1 MSKIRGATKGK
12 LQGLRGMPDLLP
24 DETYIWQ
31 KIENTARI
39 HFKQASILEIRT
51 PLLEA
56 TELFARGIGESTD
69 VVGKEMYSF
78 VDRGDRNCT
87 LRPEGTASI
96 VRASIQHGLT
106 KQGSQKLWYLGPM
119 FRYER
124 PQNGRQRQFH
134 QIGVEYLGFADP
146 RSDIELISIAWDFL
160 NDLGLEKFITLEI
173 NSLGDKNDRSIYR
186 TKLVDWLETH
196 KEELDEDSKTRL
208 IKNPLRILDTKN
220 PKTKEILE
228 KAPLLKDS
236 LSKES
241 INRFEKVKSGLT
253 SLGIEFQENNNLVR
267 GLDYYSHTAFE
278 ITSKVLG
285 AQSTVCGGGRYDGLV
300 QELGGPSTPSIGWAI
315 GLERLV
321 FLLSKEQPTHKNQDL
336 DFYVVNRGQFA
347 ESLALIVSRK
357 LRLCNQC
364 VETDF
369 SAANFTKQL
378 KRADK
383 SGARWAIIIGD
394 DEAQGGQIILKDLR
408 LDSSK
413 VSKEEHI
420 DIETLLKRLN

>member
-1 MSKIRGATKGK
+1 MSKIRGTTKGK

-24 DETYIWQ
+24 KETYIWQ
-31 KIENTARI
+31 KIESTARN
-39 HFKQASILEIRT
+39 HFKLASISEIRP

-56 TELFARGIGESTD
+56 TELFSRGIGESTD

-78 VDRGDRNCT
+78 VDRGERNCT

-106 KQGSQKLWYLGPM
+106 KQGAQKLWYLGPM

-124 PQNGRQRQFH
+124 PQTGRQRQFH

-160 NDLGLEKFITLEI
+160 KDLGLEKFITLEI
-173 NSLGDKNDRSIYR
+173 NSLGETNDRSIYR
-186 TKLVDWLETH
+186 AKLVDWLEMH
-196 KEELDEDSKTRL
+196 KEELDEDSKIRL
-208 IKNPLRILDTKN
+208 IKNPLRILDTKH
-220 PKTKEILE
+220 PRTKEILKE
-228 KAPLLKDS
+228 APLLKDS
-236 LSKES
+236 LAKES
-241 INRFEKVKSGLT
+241 LNRFEKVKSGLI
-253 SLGIEFQENNNLVR
+253 SLGIQFKENPNLVR

-278 ITSKVLG
+278 ITSTKLG
-285 AQSTVCGGGRYDGLV
+285 AQGTICGGGRYDGLFE
-300 QELGGPSTPSIGWAI
+300 QLGGASTPSIGWAI

-321 FLLSKEQPTHKNQDL
+321 FLISQEYPNDKKQNI
-336 DFYVVNRGQFA
+336 DFYIVNRGELA
-347 ESLALIVSRK
+347 EYVALNVSRK
-357 LRLCNQC
+357 LRLRNQC

-369 SAANFTKQL
+369 SGASFAKQL

-383 SGARWAIIIGD
+383 SGALWAIIIGE
-394 DEAQGGQIILKDLR
+394 DEAQGGKIILKNLR

-420 DIETLLKRLN
+420 DIETLLKRVN

>member
-1 MSKIRGATKGK
+1 MSKIRETTQGK
-12 LQGLRGMPDLLP
+12 LQGLRGMSDLLP
-24 DETYIWQ
+24 DETCIWQ
-31 KIENTARI
+31 KIEDTARI
-39 HFKQASILEIRT
+39 HFKQASISEIRT
-51 PLLEA
+51 PLLET

-78 VDRGDRNCT
+78 IDRGNRNCT

-106 KQGSQKLWYLGPM
+106 KQGPQKLWYLGPM

-124 PQNGRQRQFH
+124 PQTGRQRQFH
-134 QIGVEYLGFADP
+134 QIGVEYLGFTDP
-146 RSDIELISIAWDFL
+146 RSDIELIAIAWDFL
-160 NDLGLEKFITLEI
+160 NDLGLEKLITLEI
-173 NSLGDKNDRSIYR
+173 NSLGETNDCAIYR
-186 TKLVDWLETH
+186 TKLVDWLEIH
-196 KEELDEDSKTRL
+196 KEELDEDSKIRL

-220 PKTKEILE
+220 PNTREILK

-241 INRFEKVKSGLT
+241 MNRFEKVKSGLT
-253 SLGIEFQENNNLVR
+253 SLGIKFKENPNLVR
-267 GLDYYSHTAFE
+267 GLDYYNHTAFE
-278 ITSKVLG
+278 ITSKALG
-285 AQSTVCGGGRYDGLV
+285 AQGTVCGGGRYNGLV
-300 QELGGPSTPSIGWAI
+300 QELGGPSTPSIGWAM

-321 FLLSKEQPTHKNQDL
+321 FLVSKGNSTHKNQDL
-336 DFYVVNRGQFA
+336 DFYVVNKGELA
-347 ESLALIVSRK
+347 ESFALIISRK
-357 LRLCNQC
+357 LRLYNQC

-369 SAANFTKQL
+369 SSANFTKQL

-394 DEAQGGQIILKDLR
+394 NEAQGGEIILKDLR
-408 LDSSK
+408 LDSSQ